1 MTWGLVQTDQKACL
15 VYSFG
20 HGVEGAFPL
29 APESEWEKQGRRVDV
44 SRGLCPPKHCDSA
57 AEDGAAKGLW
67 SNSHTYSPKGKW
79 GHQCVREPGSKTSQV
94 PGPCECIP
102 HKARAPWDWRACPLL
117 TVRREKRSCL
127 FNHTRWYCVEND
139 KTADRCPFADLSII
153 SKCSGFERC
162 LRRENYATIKAM
174 PSRKH
179 AKAHG
184 SSQLNSVSKKLWSL
198 AASNS
203 ITSRDGISLGVGQSL
218 RGEQGQIPALK
229 GRSGDDAAA
238 IEHWTWVQAVLA
250 SHLLEAALPPL
261 IGSPAAHLA
270 FPSRFR

>member
-44 SRGLCPPKHCDSA
+44 SRGLYPTKHCDSA

-102 HKARAPWDWRACPLL
+102 HKARAPWD
-117 TVRREKRSCL
+117 
-127 FNHTRWYCVEND
+127 
-139 KTADRCPFADLSII
+139 
-153 SKCSGFERC
+153 
-162 LRRENYATIKAM
+162 
-174 PSRKH
+174 
-179 AKAHG
+179 
-184 SSQLNSVSKKLWSL
+184 
-198 AASNS
+198 
-203 ITSRDGISLGVGQSL
+203 
-218 RGEQGQIPALK
+218 
-229 GRSGDDAAA
+229 
-238 IEHWTWVQAVLA
+238 
-250 SHLLEAALPPL
+250 
-261 IGSPAAHLA
+261 
-270 FPSRFR
+270 